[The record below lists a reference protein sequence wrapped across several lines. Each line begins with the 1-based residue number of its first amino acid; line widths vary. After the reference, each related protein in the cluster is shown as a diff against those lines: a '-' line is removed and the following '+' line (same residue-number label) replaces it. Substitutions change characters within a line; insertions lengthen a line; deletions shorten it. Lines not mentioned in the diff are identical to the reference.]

1 MENIHTRNPQENQLI
16 QGVSVGGLQKE
27 GALLVIS
34 ASRLAQTEPIL
45 QLYDLKVP
53 HS

>member
-1 MENIHTRNPQENQLI
+1 M
-16 QGVSVGGLQKE
+16 GGLQKE

-45 QLYDLKVP
+45 QLYVLKGTTSQEKFSDVVDILGY
-53 HS
+53 